1 MFSKL
6 HHKLNNFVQRGLDN
20 HLRLAVTGLSRSG
33 KTAFITSL
41 IDQLLHI
48 NQAGNAHL
56 HLFAPARNGQIISVK
71 RVEQGDLTIPRFE
84 YDKNRQSFEA
94 NPPYW
99 PNSTT
104 GISEIRLAIRYQRQ
118 HSLLRHIKET
128 STLYLDIFDYPGEWL
143 LDLPLLSLSYKEWSQ
158 TQQAVHKDKR
168 FELAQPWLQ
177 AVKKVDLFAKTN
189 ENLLADLSQQYTDYL
204 LACKAEGMQYI
215 QPGRFVL
222 PTENS
227 KGAPVFQF
235 FPLLDL
241 NQAEWEKLEQ
251 SDKNSLFH
259 TLKKRYEHYQKK
271 IVRPFYEDYFSTFD
285 RQVILADCLTPLN
298 YGYNEFM
305 EMKLGL
311 QQLFNHFHYGNR
323 SLFSRLFSSN
333 IDKLLF
339 IASKADHITSDQIPN
354 LESLMRQLVQEGGRH
369 AEFNG
374 IETGYLAISAIQA
387 TDAVKV
393 TQNDKTLRAIRGIR
407 SSDKKQV
414 TLYPGTV
421 PSRLPDKN
429 YWQFNHFEFDQFE
442 PKRIEFDQ
450 SIPHLRMDSVLQF
463 LLADMFE

>member
-1 MFSKL
+1 MFSKI
-6 HHKLNNFVQRGLDN
+6 HHKLNNVVQRGLDN

-41 IDQLLHI
+41 IDQLLHV
-48 NQAGNAHL
+48 NQAGNPHL

-104 GISEIRLAIRYQRQ
+104 GISEIRLAIRYQCQ

-168 FELAQPWLQ
+168 FELAQPWLK

-311 QQLFNHFHYGNR
+311 QQLFKHFHYGNR

-421 PSRLPDKN
+421 PSRLPDKS
-429 YWQFNHFEFDQFE
+429 YWQFNRFEFDQFE
-442 PKRIEFDQ
+442 PKQIEFDQ